1 MENTLQ
7 FGYDY
12 YKQKG
17 IHKLSID
24 DFKLLISVC

>member
-1 MENTLQ
+1 METTLQ

-17 IHKLSID
+17 IEKLGID
-24 DFKLLISVC
+24 DFKLLISTC